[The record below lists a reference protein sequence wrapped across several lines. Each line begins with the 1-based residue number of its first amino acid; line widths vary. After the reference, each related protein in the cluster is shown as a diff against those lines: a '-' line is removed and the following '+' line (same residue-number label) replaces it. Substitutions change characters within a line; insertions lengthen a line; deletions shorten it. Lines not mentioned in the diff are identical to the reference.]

1 MFSLDTLVLTSFLG
15 IFVMVLELLNLRKL
29 MIPVVL
35 VSLIGIL
42 INHYLNFDFD
52 KLLHFGMLSNDCLSF
67 ALIGI
72 LLIIG
77 IGIFALSLN
86 KYPTLDYRSDY
97 IVIKVFIL
105 AGAIAM
111 VYFQNLIIFF
121 IGLEI
126 LSIGFYALVASNKSN
141 VLSNEAAM
149 KYFLMGSFASAIF
162 LLGMTLVYAHTGT
175 FDLALMKTSL
185 LKNTSEIGFL
195 VQAGVFL
202 MIVALLFKA
211 AVAPFHLW
219 SPDVYQGSPMMV
231 TAMLSTL
238 SKVAAI
244 GAFYRLVSFGLQPVV
259 EQFSNLILVIPAILT
274 MLIGS
279 IAAIKQENIKRVL
292 AFSGISNAGFML
304 IPILNSTHQIA
315 TPTILLYLISYAIAG
330 IILFAV
336 AIELSKKTESEQINL
351 FNGLAK
357 DNPFAALSVSVALL
371 SVAGIP
377 PLAGFFAKY
386 KVLVLAFDAQAY
398 VLAIVAILSSVISIY
413 VYFRIIWAMYLKES
427 NQKILLSPMT
437 YLVVFLSAIA
447 LVLLGVFNEIIF

>member
-126 LSIGFYALVASNKSN
+126 LSIGF
-141 VLSNEAAM
+141 
-149 KYFLMGSFASAIF
+149 
-162 LLGMTLVYAHTGT
+162 YAHTGT